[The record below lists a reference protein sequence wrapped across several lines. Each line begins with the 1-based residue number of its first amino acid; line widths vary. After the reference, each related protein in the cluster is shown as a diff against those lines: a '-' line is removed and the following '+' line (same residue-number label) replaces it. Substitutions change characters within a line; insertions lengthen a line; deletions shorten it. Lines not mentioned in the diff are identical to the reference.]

1 MRKTFNLN
9 GKNLI
14 FMSYFLVF
22 LGVLTPM
29 LVLFSIVEPPKGEPP
44 HIWFQRSGSLLVI
57 FAIVAESILL
67 QGNENFK
74 NLKVA
79 WKTSYSVAKI
89 LSPILAIIGTMIW
102 GYGDI
107 PLT

>member
-1 MRKTFNLN
+1 MGKAFNLN

-22 LGVLTPM
+22 LGILTPM
-29 LVLFSIVEPPKGEPP
+29 LVLFSIVEPPKGEAP

-57 FAIVAESILL
+57 FAIIAESILL
-67 QGNENFK
+67 QGVDNLK
-74 NLKVA
+74 NLNVA
-79 WKTSYSVAKI
+79 WKMSHSVAKM
-89 LSPILAIIGTMIW
+89 LSPILAIIGTIIW